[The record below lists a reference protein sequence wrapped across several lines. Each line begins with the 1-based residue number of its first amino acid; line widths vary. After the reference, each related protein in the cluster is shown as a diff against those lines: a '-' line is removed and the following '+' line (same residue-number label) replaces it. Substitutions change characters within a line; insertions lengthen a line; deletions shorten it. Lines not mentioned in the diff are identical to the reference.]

1 MKTVAIPFALFGVI
15 FVLLAGSR
23 EAAAQIDW
31 RVSVKIVLQSNGT
44 RPFGGVL
51 ATDIGFQTNMNA
63 ANDFIRKFSRGYQF
77 RVTEIVDLPGHSGL
91 LDMDCEAASDS
102 IIAGV
107 QNNPASYL
115 WRNNA
120 VNVYV
125 TRTSDTEGCAFNGL
139 LVLNFNTDHKVI
151 VHESGHHLG
160 LNHTQGFRCGRCD
173 DPTPS
178 GFPAGTCSIIPGND
192 GINDTLPD
200 LACWFRNDIATNWFN
215 RNYTSLSAGEKIL
228 VDNTTSNIM
237 CYRPAFRTLFT
248 SDQLDRVADIS
259 NTTRNNIATGSMWFV
274 DRNNTCT
281 GRTGSSGCT
290 NGTQGPFQT
299 VIAGVNSA
307 SAGDVVLIR
316 PGHYNEATTITKAI
330 TLRATR
336 GDAVIGTP

>member
-1 MKTVAIPFALFGVI
+1 MRKLLRLVFGAVASFVFSVNPAL
-15 FVLLAGSR
+15 
-23 EAAAQIDW
+23 AQLEW
-31 RVSVKIVLQSNGT
+31 RVSVKIVLQANGN
-44 RPFGGVL
+44 RPPGGIL
-51 ATDIGFQTNMNA
+51 ITDIGIQTNINA
-63 ANDFIRKFSRGYQF
+63 ANDFIRKFSRGYQY
-77 RVTEIVDLPGHSGL
+77 RLTEIVDLPGHSGL

-120 VNVYV
+120 VNVYI
-125 TRTSDTEGCAFNGL
+125 TRASDTEGCAFNGL

-178 GFPAGTCSIIPGND
+178 GFPAGTCSTIPGND

-215 RNYTSLSAGEKIL
+215 RTYVNLTPSEKIR

-237 CYRPAFRTLFT
+237 CYRPSMRTLFT
-248 SDQLDRVADIS
+248 SDQLDHIADIS
-259 NTTRNNIATGSMWFV
+259 NTTRNNIATGNTWFV
-274 DRNNTCT
+274 DRDNTCT
-281 GRTGSSGCT
+281 ARNGSSGCT

-299 VIAGVNSA
+299 VTTGVNTA
-307 SAGDVVLIR
+307 AAGDIVLMR
-316 PGHYNEATTITKAI
+316 PGNYNEPMTITKAI

-336 GDAVIGTP
+336 GDALVGKP